1 MLSGEELFV
10 RCFFM
15 GSPYTQRKVLTAQDR
30 RVYRGICRR
39 PSYQGSVAMSMKQ
52 VHKWVV
58 VVILSPRQILP
69 ALQLLLNLIV
79 HFIIGGRG

>member
-15 GSPYTQRKVLTAQDR
+15 GSPYTQRKVLTVQDR

-39 PSYQGSVAMSMKQ
+39 PSYQGSVAMYEASPQ
-52 VHKWVV
+52 VGRCCNLESQAKFCQ
-58 VVILSPRQILP
+58 LS
-69 ALQLLLNLIV
+69 N
-79 HFIIGGRG
+79 HS